1 MVIRYVMAEY
11 PHETCMEEDDVG
23 NYVLHSDYAALEA
36 RVAELE
42 KDAERYRWIRKNCD
56 SLETPDSTIQGWIFV
71 NNGCTNLDCWVD
83 KHLSREA

>member
-11 PHETCMEEDDVG
+11 HHETYMEEDTDG

-42 KDAERYRWIRKNCD
+42 RDAERYRWLSLAVYGDKALAD
-56 SLETPDSTIQGWIFV
+56 SFV
-71 NNGCTNLDCWVD
+71 DASM
-83 KHLSREA
+83 SREA